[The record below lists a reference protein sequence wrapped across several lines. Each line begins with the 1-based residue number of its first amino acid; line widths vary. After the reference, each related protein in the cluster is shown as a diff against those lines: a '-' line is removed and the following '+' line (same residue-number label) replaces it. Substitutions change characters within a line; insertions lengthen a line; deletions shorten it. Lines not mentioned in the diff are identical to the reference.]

1 MSRINEEEVR
11 KALGKKAAYG
21 DDIDMEKY
29 DEGEKDVE
37 QIESLEDTPDDL
49 QKKMINVGVDTDDS
63 EKDGTILFINNAMSH
78 CSNKAQDGLIIMS
91 TQKAMETYSWVK
103 DYYWNAMD
111 PAKDKYTA
119 KTYEEKSDGYFI
131 YVKPGHHLKFPV
143 QTCMML
149 GQDKSVQ
156 NLHNIIV
163 VDDDASC
170 DMITGCT
177 TVHSA
182 NDALHVGVSEM
193 YIGEN
198 SSLSFTMI
206 HSWNNETAVR
216 PRTNVVMKKNARYV
230 NNYVVLDHPVV
241 PERLPQRGGCIL
253 QFQHHVHRPR
263 ELEHRHRRVC
273 DPQRPQH
280 RRGDPQQEH
289 ILRGQDDRQGTPHR

>member
-119 KTYEEKSDGYFI
+119 KT
-131 YVKPGHHLKFPV
+131 
-143 QTCMML
+143 
-149 GQDKSVQ
+149 
-156 NLHNIIV
+156 
-163 VDDDASC
+163 
-170 DMITGCT
+170 
-177 TVHSA
+177 
-182 NDALHVGVSEM
+182 
-193 YIGEN
+193 
-198 SSLSFTMI
+198 
-206 HSWNNETAVR
+206 
-216 PRTNVVMKKNARYV
+216 
-230 NNYVVLDHPVV
+230 
-241 PERLPQRGGCIL
+241 
-253 QFQHHVHRPR
+253 
-263 ELEHRHRRVC
+263 
-273 DPQRPQH
+273 
-280 RRGDPQQEH
+280 
-289 ILRGQDDRQGTPHR
+289 

>member
-230 NNYVVLDHPVV
+230 NNYVSSTPSAPSSRSRTPTSTGRVHLAVSIPCASPRRTRTST
-241 PERLPQRGGCIL
+241 PEGVRSSTP
-253 QFQHHVHRPR
+253 PTPA
-263 ELEHRHRRVC
+263 RRSSA
-273 DPQRPQH
+273 
-280 RRGDPQQEH
+280 
-289 ILRGQDDRQGTPHR
+289 GTYPTGAG